1 MFWHSDRNGVGTLT
15 YFFCLGLVSF
25 WNSPFEKAEWKKRIF
40 LLIIFIAIIAVIIT
54 IVVNSN
60 KNKTKEED
68 NNQSN
73 PLYDLPD
80 TSYSNMEV
88 KYVQMEY
95 LKDNDE
101 TMVSFQIDNTTNLK
115 VTNEMM
121 NVLFI
126 NDNGEV
132 LGTMQT
138 QIDELD
144 PGDQTNVSLIY
155 KGDITATTVIKLEK
169 E

>member
-1 MFWHSDRNGVGTLT
+1 MKKRS
-15 YFFCLGLVSF
+15 
-25 WNSPFEKAEWKKRIF
+25 KKRIF

-101 TMVSFQIDNTTNLK
+101 TMVSFQIDNKTNLK

>member
-1 MFWHSDRNGVGTLT
+1 MKKRS
-15 YFFCLGLVSF
+15 
-25 WNSPFEKAEWKKRIF
+25 KKRIF
-40 LLIIFIAIIAVIIT
+40 LLIIVIAIIAVIIT

>member
-1 MFWHSDRNGVGTLT
+1 
-15 YFFCLGLVSF
+15 
-25 WNSPFEKAEWKKRIF
+25 
-40 LLIIFIAIIAVIIT
+40 
-54 IVVNSN
+54 
-60 KNKTKEED
+60 
-68 NNQSN
+68 
-73 PLYDLPD
+73 
-80 TSYSNMEV
+80 MEV

>member
-1 MFWHSDRNGVGTLT
+1 MKKRS
-15 YFFCLGLVSF
+15 
-25 WNSPFEKAEWKKRIF
+25 KKRIF

-144 PGDQTNVSLIY
+144 QGDQTNVSLIY

>member
-1 MFWHSDRNGVGTLT
+1 MKKRS
-15 YFFCLGLVSF
+15 
-25 WNSPFEKAEWKKRIF
+25 KKRIF
-40 LLIIFIAIIAVIIT
+40 LLIIVIAIIAVIIT

-155 KGDITATTVIKLEK
+155 KGDITATTVINLEK

>member
-1 MFWHSDRNGVGTLT
+1 MKKRS
-15 YFFCLGLVSF
+15 
-25 WNSPFEKAEWKKRIF
+25 KKRIF
-40 LLIIFIAIIAVIIT
+40 LLIIVIAIIAVIIT

-155 KGDITATTVIKLEK
+155 KGDITGTTVIKLEK

>member
-1 MFWHSDRNGVGTLT
+1 MKKRS
-15 YFFCLGLVSF
+15 
-25 WNSPFEKAEWKKRIF
+25 KKRIF